1 MIAEFSI
8 VPLSVGD
15 SLSFYVSKVMQIV
28 EKSGI
33 PYKLTSMGTIIEGNE
48 QEVFDL
54 IKQCH
59 CEMRKYSKRVLTKIN
74 IDDREGKLNR
84 MTQKV
89 QAVREKM
96 NDEKKL

>member
-15 SLSFYVSKVMQIV
+15 SLSSYVAKVMQII

-33 PYKLTSMGTIIEGNE
+33 SYILTPMGTIIEGTE
-48 QEVFDL
+48 EEVFAL
-54 IKQCH
+54 IRQCH
-59 CEMRKYSKRVLTKIN
+59 NEMKKHSKRVLTKIN
-74 IDDREGKLNR
+74 IDDREDKLNR
-84 MTQKV
+84 MEQKV

-96 NDEKKL
+96 NGREKI